1 MTLLW
6 QSKQLL
12 SLFNQG
18 ENCIL
23 ITLLL
28 LSINEGSFVCTQ
40 YHGIIENGL
49 NDL

>member
-6 QSKQLL
+6 QSKHLL
-12 SLFNQG
+12 SFNQG

-28 LSINEGSFVCTQ
+28 LSVNEGSFMCTQ
-40 YHGIIENGL
+40 FHGIIENGF